1 MKGKMRK
8 TTLLRAVL
16 ALIALSAL
24 AAIGIGCKPPP
35 PEFPG
40 GWPKKAPK
48 HITSI
53 KAEYVLEFAGG
64 RGAPT
69 RVWYRLPH
77 ELRLE
82 TTVGAQTFIRNK
94 EGMFR
99 YSPVRNRA
107 VRMSPTAGV
116 AAPYNPALF
125 DQVIAA
131 SKKVGREKLFDKMC
145 DVYAMQKV
153 VGGPRP
159 QDVYGLTGTKVWV
172 WPPGKIVL
180 QSYMTDRKKFKM
192 KFFCRSLRYN
202 VPMPDSLF
210 RLPKA
215 TPVFD
220 EEPFQ
225 PVPHHH
231 HH

>member
-1 MKGKMRK
+1 MRK
-8 TTLLRAVL
+8 TTLLRAAL
-16 ALIALSAL
+16 ASIALSAL

-53 KAEYVLEFAGG
+53 KAEYVLEFAG
-64 RGAPT
+64 RRAAPT
-69 RVWYRLPH
+69 RVWYRLPR

-82 TTVGAQTFIRNK
+82 TTVGEHTFIRNK

-99 YSPVRNRA
+99 YSPVRKNA

-131 SKKVGREKLFDKMC
+131 SKKVGSEKLFDKMC
-145 DVYAMQKV
+145 DVYAMQKM

-159 QDVYGLTGTKVWV
+159 QDAYGLAGTKLWA
-172 WPPGKIVL
+172 WPEGKVIL
-180 QSYMTDRKKFKM
+180 QTYMSDGKKFVM

-225 PVPHHH
+225 PMPHHH
-231 HH
+231 H